1 MKITK
6 SRSVQDT
13 APWVLL
19 FFFCHSCRSIKNQKA
34 WTYIQNRSLII
45 PGALLK
51 DLPWSNYYQRQDL
64 LEMRVP
70 TGHNLLTCCISAAW
84 DLWSISPPRSRL
96 SKTRIALYHWV
107 SAWEILQQGTAEQS
121 GVAQPQAAWCVC
133 CDHLHMWQLAAHRER
148 SNTFFKLQICSH
160 INYKKMSSSMP
171 KSFK

>member
-34 WTYIQNRSLII
+34 WTHIQNRSLII

-51 DLPWSNYYQRQDL
+51 DLPWSNYYRRQDL

-84 DLWSISPPRSRL
+84 DLRGISPPRSRL
-96 SKTRIALYHWV
+96 SKTRSALYHWV
-107 SAWEILQQGTAEQS
+107 SAWEILQQGTAKWGGPTTGSVVCVLWPSTHVAAGSTQGKEQ
-121 GVAQPQAAWCVC
+121 
-133 CDHLHMWQLAAHRER
+133 
-148 SNTFFKLQICSH
+148 H
-160 INYKKMSSSMP
+160 I
-171 KSFK
+171 F